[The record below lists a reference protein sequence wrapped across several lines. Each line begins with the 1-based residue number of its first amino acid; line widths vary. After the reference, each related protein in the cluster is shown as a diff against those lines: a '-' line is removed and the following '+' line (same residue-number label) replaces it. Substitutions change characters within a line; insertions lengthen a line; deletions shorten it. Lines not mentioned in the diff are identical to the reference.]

1 MIMMKLEDYKS
12 GEYVKINDYKAF
24 IPSKINHNWGWDDTK
39 LDKLLA
45 EANRQIGELNAYSL
59 LIPNVDLYIKMHVKI
74 EANKSSR
81 IEGTRTTVEE
91 DFLDVTD
98 ILPEKRDDW
107 EEVQNYVKA
116 TNFGVA
122 KIREGFPVCT
132 RLLRDIHSVLMQ
144 GVRGNKK
151 APGEFRVSQN
161 WIGGSMPSTAV
172 YVPPPH
178 TEIAECLS
186 DLEKFVNNEE
196 IDTPDLIK
204 IAILHYQFES
214 IHPFL
219 DGNGRIGRLLI
230 PLYIQSKGI
239 LEKSCLYVSD
249 YIERNKEKYYDL
261 LTRVRTHNDMIS
273 WIKFFLETVIKT
285 AKTAEEKFRK
295 VLELTV
301 EMDKVVMEL
310 PVKLENAK
318 KVIEL
323 MYDEPIITRNKMAE
337 KTGIKLT
344 TINGVVKALL
354 DAKIITETTGYSR
367 NQIFAFE
374 KYINLFLK

>member
-1 MIMMKLEDYKS
+1 MKLEEHQS
-12 GEYVKINDYKAF
+12 GEYVKLNDYKAF
-24 IPSKINHNWGWDDTK
+24 IPSKINYNWGWDDTK

-91 DFLDVTD
+91 DLLDVSD
-98 ILPEKRDDW
+98 ISPEKRDDW
-107 EEVQNYVKA
+107 VEVQNYVKA
-116 TNFGVA
+116 TNYGVER
-122 KIREGFPVCT
+122 IREGFPVCT
-132 RLLRDIHSVLMQ
+132 RLIREIHSVLMQ
-144 GVRGNKK
+144 GVRGERKTL
-151 APGEFRVSQN
+151 GEFRTSQN

-178 TEIAECLS
+178 TEVLECLS
-186 DLEKFVNNEE
+186 DFEKFINNEE
-196 IDTPDLIK
+196 SDTPDLVK

-219 DGNGRIGRLLI
+219 DGNGRIGRLLV
-230 PLYIQSKGI
+230 PLYIQSKGM
-239 LEKSCLYVSD
+239 LEKSCLYISD
-249 YIERNKEKYYDL
+249 YIERNKDTYYDL

-273 WIKFFLETVIKT
+273 WIKFFLEAIIETSKT
-285 AKTAEEKFRK
+285 AKEKFRK
-295 VLELTV
+295 VVELTM
-301 EMDKVVMEL
+301 EMDRLIMDL
-310 PVKLENAK
+310 PVKPENAK
-318 KVIEL
+318 KVIDL
-323 MYDEPIITRNKMAE
+323 LYDEPILTRNKMSE
-337 KTGIKLT
+337 ITGIKLT
-344 TINGVVKALL
+344 TINGIVNALL
-354 DAKIITETTGYSR
+354 DKKIIVETTGYSR

>member
-1 MIMMKLEDYKS
+1 MKLEEYKS
-12 GEYVKINDYKAF
+12 GEYVKMNDYKAF
-24 IPSKINHNWGWDDTK
+24 IPSKINFNWGWDDTK

-91 DFLDVTD
+91 DLLDVTD
-98 ILPEKRDDW
+98 INPEKRDDW

-116 TNFGVA
+116 TNYGIER
-122 KIREGFPVCT
+122 IRDGFPVCT
-132 RLLRDIHSVLMQ
+132 RLIREIHEILMQ
-144 GVRGNKK
+144 GVRGEYKT
-151 APGEFRVSQN
+151 PGEFRVSQN

-178 TEIAECLS
+178 TEVTECLS
-186 DLEKFVNNEE
+186 DFEKFINNEE

-230 PLYIQSKGI
+230 PLYIQSKGM
-239 LEKSCLYVSD
+239 LEKSCLYISD
-249 YIERNKEKYYDL
+249 YIEKNKDTYYDM
-261 LTRVRTHNDMIS
+261 LTRVRTNNDMIG
-273 WIKFFLETVIKT
+273 WIKFFLEAVIETSKT
-285 AKTAEEKFRK
+285 AKEKFRN
-295 VLELTV
+295 VVELTM
-301 EMDKVVMEL
+301 EMDKVIMEL
-310 PVKLENAK
+310 PVKPENAK
-318 KVIEL
+318 KVIDL
-323 MYDEPIITRNKMAE
+323 LYDEPVLTRNKMSE
-337 KTGIKLT
+337 ITGIKLT
-344 TINGVVKALL
+344 TINGIVNALL
-354 DAKIITETTGYSR
+354 DKGIITETTGYSR

>member
-1 MIMMKLEDYKS
+1 MKKLEEYKS
-12 GEYVKINDYKAF
+12 RKYIKMNDYKAF
-24 IPSKINHNWGWDDTK
+24 IPSKINYNWGWDDTK

-91 DFLDVTD
+91 DLLDVTD
-98 ILPEKRDDW
+98 INPEKRDDW

-116 TNFGVA
+116 TNYGVERI
-122 KIREGFPVCT
+122 KEGFPVCT
-132 RLLRDIHSVLMQ
+132 RLIREIHKILMQ
-144 GVRGNKK
+144 GVRGEHKT
-151 APGEFRVSQN
+151 PGEFRTSQN

-178 TEIAECLS
+178 TEMAECLT
-186 DLEKFVNNEE
+186 DFEKFINNEE

-230 PLYIQSKGI
+230 PLYIQSKGM
-239 LEKSCLYVSD
+239 LEKSCLYISD
-249 YIERNKEKYYDL
+249 YIEKNKDTYYDL
-261 LTRVRTHNDMIS
+261 LTRVRTQNDMIE
-273 WIKFFLETVIKT
+273 WIKFFLQAVIETSKT
-285 AKTAEEKFRK
+285 AKEKFRN
-295 VLELTV
+295 VVELTM
-301 EMDKVVMEL
+301 EMDKIIVNL
-310 PVKLENAK
+310 PVKSDNVK
-318 KVIEL
+318 KVIDVL
-323 MYDEPIITRNKMAE
+323 YNEPVVNRKKLCDLTEIKEGTIKNIINC
-337 KTGIKLT
+337 
-344 TINGVVKALL
+344 LL
-354 DAKIITETTGYSR
+354 ENNIIVETTGYSR
-367 NQIFAFE
+367 NQIFTFQ
-374 KYINLFLK
+374 KYTDLFLK

>member
-1 MIMMKLEDYKS
+1 MKLEEYKS
-12 GEYVKINDYKAF
+12 GKYMKMDGYNAF
-24 IPSKINHNWGWDDTK
+24 IPSKINYNWGWDDTK

-91 DFLDVTD
+91 DLLDVTD
-98 ILPEKRDDW
+98 INPEKRDDW

-116 TNFGVA
+116 TNYGVERI
-122 KIREGFPVCT
+122 KEGFPVCT
-132 RLLRDIHSVLMQ
+132 RLIREIHEILMQ
-144 GVRGNKK
+144 GVRGEHKT
-151 APGEFRVSQN
+151 PGEFRTSQN

-178 TEIAECLS
+178 TEIAECLT
-186 DLEKFVNNEE
+186 DFEKFINNEE

-230 PLYIQSKGI
+230 PLYIQSKGM
-239 LEKSCLYVSD
+239 LDKSCLYISD
-249 YIERNKEKYYDL
+249 YIERNKDTYYDM
-261 LTRVRTHNDMIS
+261 LTRVRIYNDMIG
-273 WIKFFLETVIKT
+273 WIKFFLEAVIETSKT
-285 AKTAEEKFRK
+285 AKEKFRK
-295 VLELTV
+295 VVELTM
-301 EMDKVVMEL
+301 EMDKVIMEL
-310 PVKLENAK
+310 PVKPENAR
-318 KVIEL
+318 KVL
-323 MYDEPIITRNKMAE
+323 DVLYDEPVVSRKKILELIDIKPTTLNVSINALKE
-337 KTGIKLT
+337 K
-344 TINGVVKALL
+344 
-354 DAKIITETTGYSR
+354 KIIVETTGYSR
-367 NQIFAFE
+367 NQVFAFQ
-374 KYINLFLK
+374 KYIDLFLK